1 VKARWEALT
10 PREREVMTCV
20 AQGQATEAIA
30 ARLEISA
37 RTVETHVSRALGK
50 LDLRDRVEATAWMWA
65 EGLVDDADRQ
75 RPAEGAPAEETT

>member
-1 VKARWEALT
+1 
-10 PREREVMTCV
+10 MTCV

-30 ARLEISA
+30 ARLGISA

-50 LDLRDRVEATAWMWA
+50 LELRDRVEATAWMWA
-65 EGLVDDADRQ
+65 EGLVDDADRR